1 MMANTPPPPKVAPAT
16 IALRATQQ
24 PATRLNKWVPYGGA
38 ALGVVT
44 LSALLWYALAPPKK
58 AAQQTKNLLS
68 TERGGPPP
76 EAAATFDYS
85 TLRQDVPQLGPP
97 LPGDFGAAQLRQQR
111 AANPPPA
118 ETRLQAPPPAEQ
130 RRTPDDTAARQ
141 RELQAQQQAA
151 QELEKALSSG
161 LFVKD
166 SNTGRGAQA
175 AQASAAAR
183 AAIPGRDEITQRLAT
198 VGAGRAGTEI
208 GAGTG
213 TAGLGAAS
221 GLGSGG
227 LGGAGQGGDEN
238 MQGAKNA
245 FMNSPVDSAIN
256 SRQKEQSPSSPFVVQ
271 AGAVIPAATLTGINS
286 DLPGQIIAQVTQNV
300 YDTPTGQY
308 LLIPQGSR
316 LLGRYDSRVSFGQQR
331 VPTIW
336 TRLVRP
342 NGTSIVLE
350 NLPGT
355 DDLGFSGVSDEVD
368 NHWSRVFGAAI
379 LTTILD
385 VGGTFASNQQS
396 DTKSLATA
404 LTGSTSNTA
413 NQLGQQLTRRN
424 LSIQPTLAIRP
435 AYPLNVIV
443 NKDMT
448 LSPYVQTASMGGK

>member
-1 MMANTPPPPKVAPAT
+1 MANTPPPPKVAPAS

-38 ALGVVT
+38 ALGVAAI
-44 LSALLWYALAPPKK
+44 SGLLWYALAPPKK
-58 AAQQTKNLLS
+58 IGQQTANLLS

-85 TLRQDVPQLGPP
+85 TLRQDAPQLGPP

-111 AANPPPA
+111 TAPPPPV
-118 ETRLQAPPPAEQ
+118 ETRLQGPLQADQ

-151 QELEKALSSG
+151 QDLEKARSSG

-166 SNTGRGAQA
+166 SNTRGTQA
-175 AQASAAAR
+175 VQASTAAR
-183 AAIPGRDEITQRLAT
+183 AGIPNREEIAQRLAT

-208 GAGTG
+208 GTGTA

-221 GLGSGG
+221 GLGGGG
-227 LGGAGQGGDEN
+227 LGGAGQGNDEN

-245 FMNSPVDSAIN
+245 FMNSPVDAAIY
-256 SRQKEQSPSSPFVVQ
+256 SKQKEQSPSSPFIVQ
-271 AGAVIPAATLTGINS
+271 AGTVIPAATLTGINS

-448 LSPYVQTASMGGK
+448 LSPYVQTASMGEK